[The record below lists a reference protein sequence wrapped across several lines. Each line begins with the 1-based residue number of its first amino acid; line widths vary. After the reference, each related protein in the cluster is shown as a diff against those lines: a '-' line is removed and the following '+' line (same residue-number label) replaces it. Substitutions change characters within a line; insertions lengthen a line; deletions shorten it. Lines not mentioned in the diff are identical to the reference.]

1 MELLELYDL
10 TKSFIHTA
18 ELCGVDPK
26 TVRKAVAERDAGA
39 SGNIRKHRE
48 TVSDPYLDKI
58 CEWVERSSGRVRGDI
73 VHQKLVAMGYSG
85 SERTTRRV
93 VRYLKASYRHD
104 QHRVYKPWIPEPGMW
119 LQYDFGDGPVVA
131 GRPTTLFCA
140 WLAWSRYRVII
151 ALSDKTMPSV
161 IAALDQTFRI
171 IGGAPT
177 YLLTDNERS
186 VTTSHVANT
195 AVRNRTMLAASLYYG
210 TTLATCVPYDPESK
224 GGSESTVKLAKAD
237 ILPTDFNLRGHYASF
252 VELEAACVETM
263 DRLNGRMHSVTKRV
277 PETMLS
283 QERETLHA
291 TAKEPY
297 SLALGTTRS
306 ISWSSTISY
315 SGARYSV
322 PHAYCGLRAWVRTS
336 GDEVIIAFMDE
347 HKVTREIARHV
358 LVSPGE
364 ASILDEHYPKR
375 PSSPTDRP
383 PRATNAQEARFL
395 GIGHGASRW
404 LIEACASGVTRIPT
418 KMGRALELTDRH
430 GEGLVDEALSICA
443 MTGRFAT
450 GDIES
455 ILAARQRSDTQGDH
469 SHREHTSTPDV
480 DIRDID
486 TLQVGTSTWEGFGR

>member
-10 TKSFIHTA
+10 TKSFTHAA

-26 TVRKAVAERDAGA
+26 TVRRAVAERDAGA
-39 SGNIRKHRE
+39 GGNIRKHRE
-48 TVSDPYLDKI
+48 TVTGPYLDKI
-58 CEWVERSSGRVRGDI
+58 VEWVERSSGRVRGDV
-73 VHQKLVAMGYSG
+73 VHEKLVAMGYSG

-93 VRYLKASYRHD
+93 VNHLKASYRHD

-131 GRPTTLFCA
+131 GKPTTLFCA

-186 VTTSHVANT
+186 VTTAHVANI

-210 TTLATCVPYDPESK
+210 STLATCVPYDPESK

-252 VELEAACVETM
+252 SELETACAETM
-263 DRLNGRMHSVTKRV
+263 DQLNSRIHSVTRRV
-277 PETMLS
+277 PHEMLEE
-283 QERETLHA
+283 ERTTLHA
-291 TAKEPY
+291 IAKEPY
-297 SLALGTTRS
+297 SLSLGTTRS

-315 SGARYSV
+315 FGARYSV
-322 PHAYCGLRAWVRTS
+322 PHAYCGLTAWVRTA
-336 GDEVIIAFMDE
+336 GDEVIIAFRDE
-347 HKVTREIARHV
+347 HNVTREIARHV

-364 ASILDEHYPKR
+364 ASIVDEHYPKR
-375 PSSPTDRP
+375 PSSPADRP
-383 PRATNAQEARFL
+383 PRATNPQEARFL

-404 LIEACASGVTRIPT
+404 LIEACALGVTRIPT
-418 KMGRALELTDRH
+418 KMELALDLVRRY
-430 GEGLVDEALSICA
+430 GQRLVDETFTISP
-443 MTGRFAT
+443 MTGRFAS

-455 ILAARQRSDTQGDH
+455 ILVARQRADTDGE
-469 SHREHTSTPDV
+469 RASTPDV
-480 DIRDID
+480 N